1 MEEAERATQGW
12 LELLSAHDVARA
24 VAYTQGNHWIL
35 LAELMVTLFACVV
48 ISRMA
53 FFRQT
58 ASYPNWRN
66 AWPNGWAWLASLMFF
81 VLLALLT
88 FPLSMIVD
96 WQRERAFGLSQ
107 QDFADWLVQWA
118 LLASLSAVISAALFA
133 VLYWLMRRSRAL
145 WWVWATGLISAML
158 VLITF
163 LAPAVIEPQL
173 NTYTAAI
180 EGEVLD
186 SVKELAERAGISTGK
201 VYIYDG
207 SRQSERF
214 TANVSGLFGTA
225 RIALSDTMFQ
235 QDASIAEIRAVVAH
249 EIGHYIY
256 HHVLLTIL
264 VYAMLAGLGLVLTDI
279 VFKRVV
285 SGQLGPQGAS
295 IEDPRYLPL
304 LYAIFTVLAFLATPL
319 TSTHSRFLENVADR
333 FALEL
338 SEEPDGLASA
348 LIKTAAYRA
357 PSPSGLEE
365 FIFYSH
371 PSIERRIRRAMLWKQ
386 ENL

>member
-1 MEEAERATQGW
+1 MAEAERATQNW

-35 LAELMVTLFACVV
+35 FAELTVTLFACAA
-48 ISRMA
+48 ISRMPI
-53 FFRQT
+53 FRPAAKYT
-58 ASYPNWRN
+58 NWRN
-66 AWPNGWAWLASLMFF
+66 ARPNGWAWLAALMFF

-88 FPLSMIVD
+88 FPLSVIVD
-96 WQRERAFGLSQ
+96 WQRERALGLSQ
-107 QDFADWLVQWA
+107 QGLADWLVQWA

-133 VLYWLMRRSRAL
+133 TLYWLMRRVRAR
-145 WWVWATGLISAML
+145 WWVWATGLIATIL
-158 VLITF
+158 VFITF
-163 LAPAVIEPQL
+163 LAPAVIEPRL
-173 NTYTAAI
+173 NTYTVAP
-180 EGEVLD
+180 EGEVLA
-186 SVKELAERAGISTGK
+186 SVNELSERAGISTGK

-214 TANVSGLFGTA
+214 TANVAGLFGTA

-235 QDASIAEIRAVVAH
+235 QGASIAEVRAVVAH
-249 EIGHYIY
+249 EIGHYIH

-264 VYAMLAGLGLVLTDI
+264 VYAVLAGVGLFLTDM
-279 VFKRVV
+279 VFRWVTKSRV
-285 SGQLGPQGAS
+285 GPQGAS

-319 TSTHSRFLENVADR
+319 TSTHSRLLENAADR

-338 SEEPDGLASA
+338 SQEPDGLASA

-357 PSPSGLEE
+357 PSPSRWEE

>member
-1 MEEAERATQGW
+1 MAEAERATQNW

-35 LAELMVTLFACVV
+35 FAELMVTLFACAA
-48 ISRMA
+48 ISRMPIFSPA
-53 FFRQT
+53 AKYT
-58 ASYPNWRN
+58 NWRN
-66 AWPNGWAWLASLMFF
+66 ARPNGWAWLAALMFF

-88 FPLSMIVD
+88 FPLSVIVD

-107 QDFADWLVQWA
+107 QGFADWLVQWA

-133 VLYWLMRRSRAL
+133 VLYWLMRRVRTL
-145 WWVWATGLISAML
+145 WWLWATGLIATIL
-158 VLITF
+158 VFITF
-163 LAPAVIEPQL
+163 LAPAVIEPRL
-173 NTYTAAI
+173 NTYTVAP
-180 EGEVLD
+180 EGEVLA
-186 SVKELAERAGISTGK
+186 SVNELSERAGISTGK

-235 QDASIAEIRAVVAH
+235 QGASIAEVRAVVAH
-249 EIGHYIY
+249 EIGHYVH

-264 VYAMLAGLGLVLTDI
+264 VYATLAGVGLHLTDM
-279 VFKRVV
+279 VFRWVTKSRV
-285 SGQLGPQGAS
+285 GPQGAS

-319 TSTHSRFLENVADR
+319 TSTHSRLLENVADR

-338 SEEPDGLASA
+338 SQEPDGLASA
-348 LIKTAAYRA
+348 LIKTAGYRA

>member
-1 MEEAERATQGW
+1 MTEAERATQNW

-35 LAELMVTLFACVV
+35 ITELMVTLFACVV

-53 FFRQT
+53 FFR
-58 ASYPNWRN
+58 AAIKYPNWRN
-66 AWPNGWAWLASLMFF
+66 SRPNAWAWLAALMFF
-81 VLLALLT
+81 ALLALLT
-88 FPLSMIVD
+88 FPLSVIVD

-163 LAPAVIEPQL
+163 LAPAVIEPRL
-173 NTYTAAI
+173 NTYTAAP

-186 SVKELAERAGISTGK
+186 SVMELAERAGISAGK

-235 QDASIAEIRAVVAH
+235 QGASLDEIRAVVAH
-249 EIGHYIY
+249 EIGHYVK
-256 HHVLLTIL
+256 HHVLLTVAFYGVL
-264 VYAMLAGLGLVLTDI
+264 AAAGLFLTDRFLI
-279 VFKRVV
+279 RVAQ
-285 SGQLGPQGAS
+285 SRFGSRATA
-295 IEDPRYLPL
+295 IEDPQCLPL
-304 LYAIFTVLAFLATPL
+304 LYATLTVLAFLASPL
-319 TSTHSRFLENVADR
+319 TSTHSRLLENAADR
-333 FALEL
+333 FALDL
-338 SEEPDGLASA
+338 SKKPDGLASA
-348 LIKTAAYRA
+348 LIKTAVYRA
-357 PSPSGLEE
+357 PSPNRWEE
-365 FIFYSH
+365 VLFYSH
-371 PSIERRIRRAMLWKQ
+371 PSIERRILRAMQWK
-386 ENL
+386 EKNL